1 MLNTNKYQ
9 TQYTEKEWNSLDK
22 NIRAELIDSIESIEF
37 IRKLVA
43 PDRLYAKDKEKNENG
58 RIPVNI
64 EDPHI
69 LEDMDYFRQAAL
81 HFQKHGKYT
90 NLYPNR
96 HPQSQFYQF
105 WQEEARRCRQGLT
118 RPSDG
123 EWITGDYYFYLNY
136 SPIYLTK
143 YKEGSKRADRV
154 FDFPR
159 IYDGDYFYYHYI
171 EQCRE
176 AGQHAMVLK
185 SRGKGFSFKGGSG
198 LGKHFELGATLEA
211 TTGVKA
217 FAIANEK
224 EYLTKDGVLNKFIDI
239 VDHCAKHTP
248 WPRVR
253 ELKDSWNEMH
263 WKMGYKDPESSMELG
278 TKNEVMGVT
287 LKNDPQKARGKRGA
301 YIIWEEVGKFPN
313 VLSGWQIARPSVEDG
328 DFAFGTM
335 IAYGTGGTEGAD
347 FTGAEEM
354 FYSPKGYNIKPL
366 VNIFDRNSNGKTNC
380 SFFFPE
386 YLNRTG
392 CYDSSGNSDVVKAL
406 FEILRN
412 REEIKIGASDPN
424 TLVQEK
430 AERPITPQEAIM
442 RREGSIFPIGD
453 LKDYLS
459 EIMPNKERFVSPHW
473 VGRLALTGD
482 GSVDWKPDD
491 SISIQRDYPIKDNKN
506 KEGGLEIFE
515 MPYRDSTGKVPSGI
529 YIAGIDPID
538 DDESSTNSL
547 FSMVIMNLLTDR
559 IVAEYTGRT
568 FDATESYEIARRALI
583 YYNAQAL
590 YENDKKGLYGY
601 FKNKNSLYLLA
612 DTPEIVRD
620 QDMGTISR
628 IGNKSKGVNSSQKLN
643 AWGRRLQAQWMLKPA
658 YKAFDEDEDEEGPQ
672 LLNLH
677 KIRSIGYIKEAIAW
691 NPDVNADRVSAMG
704 VLMILRADRER
715 QDITYQEDTGDDLA
729 THSFWNKAYGNNSDN
744 ALKNLDKYI
753 PLPSMK
759 NNLN

>member
-1 MLNTNKYQ
+1 MLLTNKIQ
-9 TQYTEKEWNSLDK
+9 TQWNEAEWEDMDK
-22 NIRAELIDSIESIEF
+22 NIRAEMIDCVDSIEF
-37 IRKLVA
+37 IKRLVD
-43 PDRLYAKDKEKNENG
+43 PNRPLAKDRPKDEDGK
-58 RIPVNI
+58 IIVDI
-64 EDPHI
+64 EQPHI
-69 LEDMDYFRQAAL
+69 LEDMDFFRQAGL
-81 HFQKHGKYT
+81 HFKSHGTYT

-96 HPQSQFYQF
+96 HPQSEYYKF
-105 WQEEARRCRQGLT
+105 WKEEARRCREGLV
-118 RPSDG
+118 RESDG
-123 EWITGDYYFYLNY
+123 EWVTGDFYFYLNY

-154 FDFPR
+154 FELPR
-159 IYDGDYFYYHYI
+159 IYDGDYFYFHYV

-176 AGQHAMVLK
+176 AGAHGMVLK

-198 LGKHFELGATLEA
+198 LGKHFELGASIEA
-211 TTGVKA
+211 TKGVKA

-224 EYLTKDGVLNKFIDI
+224 EYLIKDGVLNKFIDI
-239 VDHCAKHTP
+239 VDHCGTHTP
-248 WPRVR
+248 WPRTR

-263 WKMGYKDPESSMELG
+263 WKMGYKDPESNKEMG
-278 TKNEVMGVT
+278 TKCEVMGVS

-301 YIIWEEVGKFPN
+301 YIIWED
-313 VLSGWQIARPSVEDG
+313 ARPSVEDG

-366 VNIFDRNSNGKTNC
+366 TNIFDRNTNGKTLC

-392 CYDSSGNSDVVKAL
+392 CYDSNGNSDVTKAL
-406 FEILRN
+406 YEIIRN
-412 REEIKIGASDPN
+412 REEIKKGASDPN

-453 LKDYLS
+453 LKDYLA
-459 EIMPNKERFVSPHW
+459 EIMPNKNKFVSGHW
-473 VGRLALTGD
+473 VGRLALTGE
-482 GSVDWKPDD
+482 GVDWKPDPG
-491 SISIQRDYPIKDNKN
+491 IEIQRDYPIQNNKN

-515 MPYRDSTGKVPSGI
+515 MPYKNSSGEVPHGI

-538 DDESSTNSL
+538 DDESTTNSL
-547 FSMVIMNLLTDR
+547 FSMFVMNLLTDR
-559 IVAEYTGRT
+559 IVAEYTGRS
-568 FDATESYEIARRALI
+568 FDATNSYEIVRRTLMF
-583 YYNAQAL
+583 YNAQAL
-590 YENDKKGLYGY
+590 YENDKKGLYAY
-601 FKNKNSLYLLA
+601 FKNKNSLHLLA
-612 DTPEIVRD
+612 DTPEIIRD

-628 IGNKSKGVNSSQKLN
+628 IGNKSKGVNSSKKIN

-658 YKAFDEDEDEEGPQ
+658 YVQEDEDEN
-672 LLNLH
+672 LLNIH

-704 VLMILRADRER
+704 ILMILRADRER
-715 QDITYQEDTGDDLA
+715 MDLHYEDDTVDELA
-729 THSFWNKAYGNNSDN
+729 GNSFWDKSYGGKRNSYIDSKNFNKFFQN
-744 ALKNLDKYI
+744 
-753 PLPSMK
+753 P
-759 NNLN
+759 

>member
-1 MLNTNKYQ
+1 MLLTNKIQ
-9 TQYTEKEWNSLDK
+9 TQYNEAEWEDMDK
-22 NIRAELIDSIESIEF
+22 NIRAEMIDCVDSIEF
-37 IRKLVA
+37 IKRLVE
-43 PDRLYAKDKEKNENG
+43 PNRPLAKDRPKDEDGK
-58 RIPVNI
+58 IIVDI
-64 EDPHI
+64 EQPHI
-69 LEDMDYFRQAAL
+69 LEDMDFFRQAGL
-81 HFQKHGKYT
+81 HFKSHGTYT

-96 HPQSQFYQF
+96 HPQSEYYKF
-105 WQEEARRCRQGLT
+105 WKEEARRCREGLV
-118 RPSDG
+118 RESDG
-123 EWITGDYYFYLNY
+123 EWVTGDFYFYLNY

-154 FDFPR
+154 FELPR
-159 IYDGDYFYYHYI
+159 IYDGDYFYFHYV

-176 AGQHAMVLK
+176 AGAHGMVLK

-198 LGKHFELGATLEA
+198 LGKHFELGASIEA
-211 TTGVKA
+211 TKGVKA

-224 EYLTKDGVLNKFIDI
+224 EYLIKDGVLNKFIDI
-239 VDHCAKHTP
+239 VDHCGTHTP
-248 WPRVR
+248 WPRTR

-263 WKMGYKDPESSMELG
+263 WKMGYKDPESNKEMG
-278 TKNEVMGVT
+278 TKCEVMGVS

-313 VLSGWQIARPSVEDG
+313 VLSAWQIARPSVEDG

-366 VNIFDRNSNGKTNC
+366 TNIFDRNTNGKTLC

-392 CYDSSGNSDVVKAL
+392 CYDSNGNSDVTKAL
-406 FEILRN
+406 YEIIRN
-412 REEIKIGASDPN
+412 REEIKKGASDPN

-453 LKDYLS
+453 LKDYLA
-459 EIMPNKERFVSPHW
+459 EIMPNKNKFVSGHW
-473 VGRLALTGD
+473 VGRLALTGE
-482 GSVDWKPDD
+482 GVDWKPDPG
-491 SISIQRDYPIKDNKN
+491 IEIQRDYPIQNNKN

-515 MPYRDSTGKVPSGI
+515 MPYKNSSGEVPHGI

-538 DDESSTNSL
+538 DDESTTNSL
-547 FSMVIMNLLTDR
+547 FSMFVMNLLTDR
-559 IVAEYTGRT
+559 IVAEYTGRS
-568 FDATESYEIARRALI
+568 FDATNSYEIVRRTLMF
-583 YYNAQAL
+583 YNAQAL
-590 YENDKKGLYGY
+590 YENDKKGLYAY
-601 FKNKNSLYLLA
+601 FKNKNSLHLLA
-612 DTPEIVRD
+612 DTPEIIRD

-628 IGNKSKGVNSSQKLN
+628 IGNKSKGVNSSKKIN

-658 YKAFDEDEDEEGPQ
+658 YVQEDADEN
-672 LLNLH
+672 LLNIH

-704 VLMILRADRER
+704 ILMILRADRER
-715 QDITYQEDTGDDLA
+715 MDLHYEDDTVDELA
-729 THSFWNKAYGNNSDN
+729 GNSFWDKSYGGKRNSYIDSKNFNKFFQN
-744 ALKNLDKYI
+744 
-753 PLPSMK
+753 P
-759 NNLN
+759 

>member
-1 MLNTNKYQ
+1 MIKSNKLQ
-9 TQYTEKEWNSLDK
+9 TQWTEAEWEDMDK
-22 NIRAELIDSIESIEF
+22 NVRAEILDCIETISF
-37 IRKLVA
+37 IAKLLDHNR
-43 PDRLYAKDKEKNENG
+43 PKSKDKEKDEQG
-58 RIPVNI
+58 KIKVNI
-64 EDPHI
+64 EEPHI
-69 LEDMDYFRQAAL
+69 LEDMDYFRQAGL
-81 HFQKHGKYT
+81 HFQEHGTYT
-90 NLYPNR
+90 TLYPNR
-96 HPQSQFYQF
+96 HPQSEYYKF
-105 WQEEARRCRQGLT
+105 WKEEARRCREGLV

-123 EWITGDYYFYLNY
+123 EWITGDFYFYLNY

-154 FDFPR
+154 FELPR
-159 IYDGDYFYYHYI
+159 IYDGDYFYYHYV

-176 AGQHAMVLK
+176 AGAHGMVLK

-198 LGKHFELGATLEA
+198 LGKHFELGASLES
-211 TTGVKA
+211 TKGVKA

-224 EYLTKDGVLNKFIDI
+224 EYLIKDGVLNKFIDI
-239 VDHCAKHTP
+239 VDHCGTHTP
-248 WPRVR
+248 WPRTR

-263 WKMGYKDPESSMELG
+263 WKMGYKDPDSNKEMG
-278 TKNEVMGVT
+278 TKCEVMGVS

-313 VLSGWQIARPSVEDG
+313 VLSAWQIARPSVEDG

-335 IAYGTGGTEGAD
+335 IAYGTGGTAGAD

-366 VNIFDRNSNGKTNC
+366 TNIFDRNTNGKTLC

-392 CYDSSGNSDVVKAL
+392 CYDKDGNSDVTKAL
-406 FEILRN
+406 FEIFRN
-412 REEIKIGASDPN
+412 REEIKKGATDPN

-453 LKDYLS
+453 LKDYLA
-459 EIMPNKERFVSPHW
+459 EIMPGYNKFISPHW
-473 VGRLALTGD
+473 VGRLGIVGD
-482 GSVDWKPDD
+482 GEIDWKPDP
-491 SISIQRDYPIKDNKN
+491 SIHIQREYPIKDNKN

-515 MPYRDSTGKVPSGI
+515 MPYKNDAGRVPHGI

-538 DDESSTNSL
+538 DDESTTNSL
-547 FSMVIMNLLTDR
+547 FSMFILNTLTDR

-568 FDATESYEIARRALI
+568 FDATVSYEIARRTLI

-601 FKNKNSLYLLA
+601 FKNKNNLHLLA
-612 DTPEIVRD
+612 DTPEIIRD

-628 IGNKSKGVNSSQKLN
+628 IGNKSKGVNSSKKIN
-643 AWGRRLQAQWMLKPA
+643 SWGRALQAQWMIKDA
-658 YKAFDEDEDEEGPQ
+658 YTQEEEEEG
-672 LLNLH
+672 LMNLH
-677 KIRSIGYIKEAIAW
+677 KIRSIGYIKEAVAW

-704 VLMILRADRER
+704 MLMILRADRER
-715 QDITYQEDTGDDLA
+715 REISYSDDTSKGMESDN
-729 THSFWNKAYGNNSDN
+729 FWNKSYKGKANSYIDSKKFGDLVQN
-744 ALKNLDKYI
+744 LPELKNNYL
-753 PLPSMK
+753 
-759 NNLN
+759 